1 MRGDAADRPLRT
13 LSATIR
19 ETMWS
24 PSISDGELA
33 NLRRLWER
41 YMNVFLQ
48 PVKEAV

>member
-19 ETMWS
+19 GP

-33 NLRRLWER
+33 NLRHLWER

-48 PVKEAV
+48 LVKDVF